1 LRPVGLRPVP
11 GCHRHANE
19 LVFQL
24 VAVVMSIPS
33 IIPIYFFYGLAFF
46 SMGLLVML
54 EGGRSSDARLR
65 RALRPMAAFGLIHAA
80 NEWLEM
86 FQSMADFGG
95 RAFPDWIIGLRLGM
109 LAFSFVSLAAF
120 GSYLMVVSQSAW
132 RLTLLVPLGLES
144 FWVFGLILLRG
155 HYSTP
160 ILWEIADNWTRYS
173 LAIPA
178 ALLAAIG
185 LIIQQRVFRR
195 AGLTTFGRD
204 TLWAA
209 VAFGWYG
216 LVGQLFVPVS
226 PLFPSNVVNED
237 LFFHLF
243 GIPVQAFR
251 ALMAMAAAFFVIRFL
266 RAFQVETDRH
276 INSLQKA
283 RLKESEQ
290 RETLKGELYKRIVAA
305 QESERQRIARELHDE
320 TGQALTAIGMGL
332 RSLESGFLTTGKGT
346 TRNNLRELETLTAH
360 SLDELQRLIA
370 DLRPSHLDDL
380 GLSSALRWY
389 AGNIQERTKLDMQV
403 ETRGNEP
410 AIPSPVKTA
419 IFRIVQEALTNV
431 IKHAHARNVKIFLA
445 YTPKAIKAHVV
456 DDGNGFNMDSV
467 ESTGRISWGLKGMEE
482 RASLLGGNLKVY
494 SKPNEGTTVEVIIP
508 ILPEETDEDTAITG

>member
-1 LRPVGLRPVP
+1 
-11 GCHRHANE
+11 
-19 LVFQL
+19 
-24 VAVVMSIPS
+24 MSIPS

-65 RALRPMAAFGLIHAA
+65 RALRPLAAFGLIHSA

-86 FQSMADFGG
+86 LQSVAEFGG
-95 RAFPDWIIGLRLGM
+95 HTFPDWMIGLRLGM

-120 GSYLMVVSQSAW
+120 GSYLMVISRTGW
-132 RLTLLVPLGLES
+132 RLILLVPLGLES
-144 FWVFGLILLRG
+144 FWVFGLVILRG
-155 HYSTP
+155 YYATP
-160 ILWEIADNWTRYS
+160 MLWTIADNWTRYS

-178 ALLAAIG
+178 AILAAIG
-185 LIIQQRVFRR
+185 LIVQQRVFRR
-195 AGLTTFGRD
+195 AGMISFGRD
-204 TLWAA
+204 ALWAA

-216 LVGQLFVPVS
+216 LVGQLFVPATQL
-226 PLFPSNVVNED
+226 PPSNIINQE
-237 LFFHLF
+237 LFTHLL

-266 RAFQVETDRH
+266 RAFQVDTDRQ
-276 INSLQKA
+276 INSLQEA
-283 RLKESEQ
+283 RLRESEQ

-332 RSLESGFLTTGKGT
+332 RSLEGGLTSAKQAGT
-346 TRNNLRELETLTAH
+346 KQNLRQLETLTAH

-389 AGNIQERTKLDMQV
+389 AGNVQERTQLDVQV
-403 ETRGNEP
+403 ETQGNEP

-419 IFRIVQEALTNV
+419 LFRIIQEALTNV
-431 IKHAHARNVKIFLA
+431 IKHAHANKVRIYLSYNPQEIHARVI
-445 YTPKAIKAHVV
+445 
-456 DDGNGFNMDSV
+456 DDGKGFNMDTV
-467 ESTGRISWGLKGMEE
+467 ESTGRISWGLKGMGE
-482 RASLLGGNLKVY
+482 RASLLGGRLTVH
-494 SKPNEGTTVEVIIP
+494 SKPEAGTEVEVTIP
-508 ILPEETDEDTAITG
+508 FSQEQNNDHPAAVG

>member
-1 LRPVGLRPVP
+1 
-11 GCHRHANE
+11 
-19 LVFQL
+19 
-24 VAVVMSIPS
+24 MSIPS

-46 SMGLLVML
+46 SMGLLVVL

-65 RALRPMAAFGLIHAA
+65 RALRPLAAFGLIHAT

-86 FQSMADFGG
+86 FQSVAEFGG
-95 RAFPDWIIGLRLGM
+95 HSFPDWMIGLRLGM

-120 GSYLMVVSQSAW
+120 GSYLMVPSQTAW

-144 FWVFGLILLRG
+144 IWVFGLVLLRG
-155 HYSTP
+155 HFSTP
-160 ILWEIADNWTRYS
+160 VLWDIANNWTRYS

-178 ALLAAIG
+178 ALLASIG
-185 LIIQQRVFRR
+185 LIVQQRVFRR
-195 AGLTTFGRD
+195 AGLVSFGRD
-204 TLWAA
+204 ALWAA

-216 LVGQLFVPVS
+216 LVGQLFVPAS
-226 PLFPSNVVNED
+226 PLPPSNLINQD
-237 LFFHLF
+237 LFTHLF

-266 RAFQVETDRH
+266 RAFQVETDRQ
-276 INSLQKA
+276 INSLQEA
-283 RLKESEQ
+283 RLRESEQ

-332 RSLESGFLTTGKGT
+332 RSLEGGFRTSGRGSTKQ
-346 TRNNLRELETLTAH
+346 NLRELESLTAH

-389 AGNIQERTKLDMQV
+389 AGNIQERTKLDVQV
-403 ETRGNEP
+403 EIQGNEP
-410 AIPSPVKTA
+410 TISSPVKTA
-419 IFRIVQEALTNV
+419 LFRIIQEALTNV
-431 IKHAHARNVKIFLA
+431 IKHAHAGKVRIILTFSPMEIHARVF
-445 YTPKAIKAHVV
+445 
-456 DDGNGFNMDSV
+456 DDGHGFNLEMV
-467 ESTGRISWGLKGMEE
+467 ESAGRISWGLKGMEE
-482 RASLLGGNLKVY
+482 RASLLGGKLIVH
-494 SKPNEGTTVEVIIP
+494 SKPDEGTTVEVTIP
-508 ILPEETDEDTAITG
+508 FSQEQTDENPAVVG